1 MKGAVVTREET
12 KQNGSSL
19 ATSKDVPFYSLQR
32 EMNKLFED
40 FRHGFGFFPHTP
52 FEPITEFHAK
62 VEVKENEKEILVT
75 AEVPGVDMKDID
87 ISLRPDAI
95 AIQGEKHQEKEEK
108 EKGYYRM
115 ERSYGSFYR
124 LIPLPCGVDRD
135 NVKATL
141 KDGVLKI
148 SLPKT
153 KEALQTEKKI
163 PVSQV

>member
-1 MKGAVVTREET
+1 
-12 KQNGSSL
+12 
-19 ATSKDVPFYSLQR
+19 
-32 EMNKLFED
+32 
-40 FRHGFGFFPHTP
+40 
-52 FEPITEFHAK
+52 
-62 VEVKENEKEILVT
+62 
-75 AEVPGVDMKDID
+75 
-87 ISLRPDAI
+87 
-95 AIQGEKHQEKEEK
+95 
-108 EKGYYRM
+108 M